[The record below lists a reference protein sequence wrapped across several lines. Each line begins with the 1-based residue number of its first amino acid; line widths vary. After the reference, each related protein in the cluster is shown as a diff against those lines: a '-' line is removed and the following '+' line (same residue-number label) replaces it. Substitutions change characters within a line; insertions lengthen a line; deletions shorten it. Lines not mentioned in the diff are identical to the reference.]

1 MGSEEDDNRNK
12 RQRRVEGA
20 TRKHRSGKKD
30 KSRDKESCIST
41 PNAIPLKAWCEL
53 LDAKILIILACCFV
67 SEKKSKDKQKDKHDK
82 VALLSR
88 GHRSPSWDYVEEF
101 FLSLRVL
108 WESAREMFSRYIKAW
123 NNQTLESQYYEG
135 IVNRPRSARKWK
147 IKA

>member
-88 GHRSPSWDYVEEF
+88 GHRSPSWDFVEEF

-108 WESAREMFSRYIKAW
+108 WGVVTEEQVPLTGMLRHFGAIYRFHLHIKGFQFA
-123 NNQTLESQYYEG
+123 NAFDFCL
-135 IVNRPRSARKWK
+135 
-147 IKA
+147 